1 MAAGQREGGSLL
13 SWRLLS
19 LDSSGTRQGPVT
31 SSGRAVWTNQGCGWV
46 FRAKRGLAQASRE
59 ELGSRFFSFF
69 KNNFILK
76 NFIWGLPRWFS
87 G

>member
-19 LDSSGTRQGPVT
+19 LDSSGASDQQWQ
-31 SSGRAVWTNQGCGWV
+31 SSWTNQGCGWV

-59 ELGSRFFSFF
+59 ELGSRFFSFL
-69 KNNFILK
+69 KIIL
-76 NFIWGLPRWFS
+76 S
-87 G
+87 